1 MNQFI
6 LNEKLKYE
14 YLISIPGAPLTY
26 FKDGEGGGGGG
37 PSDFF
42 GSEILAKSGLRKKKQ
57 RDFWGLRKKDYGI
70 FWGMLKN
77 VVIFLGR
84 QTLKL

>member
-37 PSDFF
+37 GPSDFF

-57 RDFWGLRKKDYGI
+57 RDFLGVAKKGLRD
-70 FWGMLKN
+70 
-77 VVIFLGR
+77 FLGYAKKR
-84 QTLKL
+84 SDFFG